1 MPIDMRDGIQVG
13 PIDADFYG
21 VPGRNFAG
29 LGIGFVQ
36 ENGGLS
42 QPRPQYFRLSQQ
54 RPRTIV
60 QGHTGYQLQPQQV
73 RSGRIT
79 NGIRFGEFRFPF
91 RRPLL
96 PQTGVSPAPS
106 THFPSISNFPA
117 ATGAAA
123 SRSINA

>member
-96 PQTGVSPAPS
+96 PQTGFIRIRCAAIIQIRTTHIWPLFS
-106 THFPSISNFPA
+106 TWAN
-117 ATGAAA
+117 
-123 SRSINA
+123 SR